1 MNLSILYLLSIGFI
15 TGLSG
20 AMIPGPLLAFTIAD
34 SIKKGSKAGFIII
47 LGHALVEIFIIAFL
61 FIGIGKFIGY
71 IETPVYLLGGAF
83 LILMSFSM
91 LKDRDKEID
100 IENNFTQ
107 GSFLGG
113 VSFTL
118 FNPGV
123 PLWWATIGYALLL
136 QGLNVLG
143 SLGVA
148 LVTIG
153 HWFADFGYYC
163 FVSYLVAKGKK
174 ILTKRYK
181 LVIIILAG
189 FLLILGIHF
198 LTKALVRIL

>member
-1 MNLSILYLLSIGFI
+1 MELNILYLLSIGFI

-20 AMIPGPLLAFTIAD
+20 AMIPGPLLAFTISD
-34 SIKKGSKAGFIII
+34 SIKKGSRAGFFII
-47 LGHALVEIFIIAFL
+47 LGHAFVEIFIVVFL
-61 FIGIGKFIGY
+61 FITLGKFIDY
-71 IETPVYLLGGAF
+71 IETPVYLLGGTF
-83 LILMSFSM
+83 LILMSLSM
-91 LKDRDKEID
+91 LRNNKEIEV
-100 IENNFTQ
+100 ENNFTQ

-123 PLWWATIGYALLL
+123 PIWWGTIGYALLL

-143 SLGVA
+143 ALGVA

-163 FVSYLVAKGKK
+163 SVSYLVARGKK
-174 ILTKRYK
+174 ILIKRYK
-181 LVIIILAG
+181 LVSLTLAG
-189 FLLILGIHF
+189 FLLLLGIYF
-198 LTKALVRIL
+198 LTKALARIL